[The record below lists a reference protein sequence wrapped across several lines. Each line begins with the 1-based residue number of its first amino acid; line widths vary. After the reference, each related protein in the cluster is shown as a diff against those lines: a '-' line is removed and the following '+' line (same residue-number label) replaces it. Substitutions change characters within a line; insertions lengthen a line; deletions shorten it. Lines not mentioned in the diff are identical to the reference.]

1 MFKKSLI
8 AAVLAASSFAA
19 HAGAVITIDPDGAGG
34 GGSYQVSGL
43 DWNANTVLVTP
54 TGINALGGPASANAA
69 NPNGG
74 DILQSYAQAALSVF
88 NDDNGAIGVTGLN
101 STFEWTFVAGFREV
115 VSSFIGVPGNGTVQ
129 LTTIGGG
136 ENFFRVYAGA
146 KDSNTL
152 AGTGYGNGTLVMEGT
167 ILTYNPATQRGKTT
181 FTTDG
186 QTTGALDQFGTNN
199 YPSIQSV
206 TGSGS
211 GTIDLVVNSVNSD
224 YIQGLSVGSIMSL
237 FLDTQVNDPFKQV
250 NPSAKVTKADG
261 TLLDATSLASVGA
274 VNGVTGP
281 NFVLQSDATSSFDL
295 NKVPEPATL
304 ALAGVALFGVHLSRR
319 RSSK

>member
-54 TGINALGGPASANAA
+54 TGINALGGTASTNAA
-69 NPNGG
+69 IPNGG

-88 NDDNGAIGVTGLN
+88 NGDSGALGVSGLN
-101 STFEWTFVAGFREV
+101 SSFEWTFVAGFREV
-115 VSSFIGVPGNGTVQ
+115 VSSFIGTPGNGTIV
-129 LTTIGGG
+129 LNTVGGG
-136 ENFFRVYAGA
+136 DNFFRVYAGA
-146 KDSNTL
+146 VDSNTL
-152 AGTGYGNGTLVMEGT
+152 AGTGYSNGTLVMEGK
-167 ILTYNPATQRGKTT
+167 ILPYNVGTDRGTTT
-181 FTTDG
+181 FTTK
-186 QTTGALDQFGTNN
+186 TPVEGALDQFGTNN
-199 YPSIQSV
+199 YPTIKSV

-211 GTIDLVVNSVNSD
+211 GTIDLEVTSVNSD
-224 YIQGLSVGSIMSL
+224 YIKGLPVGALMTL

-250 NPSAKVTKADG
+250 NPSAKVTKGDG
-261 TLLDATSLASVGA
+261 TLIDATSVASVGT
-274 VNGVTGP
+274 VNGKNGP
-281 NFVLQSDATSSFDL
+281 NFVLQSDATSSFDV

>member
-19 HAGAVITIDPDGAGG
+19 HAGAVITIDPDGVGG

-115 VSSFIGVPGNGTVQ
+115 VSTFFGSPGNGTIKLQ
-129 LTTIGGG
+129 TIDGGD
-136 ENFFRVYAGA
+136 NFFRVYAGA

-152 AGTGYGNGTLVMEGT
+152 AGTGYSNGTLVMEGT
-167 ILTYNPATQRGKTT
+167 ILAYNPTTKRGQTT

-186 QTTGALDQFGTNN
+186 QPSGALDQFGTNN
-199 YPSIQSV
+199 YPNIKSV
-206 TGSGS
+206 TGTGS
-211 GTIDLVVNSVNSD
+211 ATVDMEVTKINSD
-224 YIQGLSVGSIMSL
+224 YIKGVSIGSLMTL
-237 FLDTQVNDPFKQV
+237 FLNTQVDDPFKQV
-250 NPSAKVTKADG
+250 NPSAKVTKGDG
-261 TLLDATSLASVGA
+261 TLIDATSLASVGA
-274 VNGVTGP
+274 VNGLNGP
-281 NFVLQSDATSSFDL
+281 NFVLQSDATSSFDV

>member
-19 HAGAVITIDPDGAGG
+19 HAGSVITIDPDGLGAL
-34 GGSYQVSGL
+34 GSYQVSGL

-54 TGINALGGPASANAA
+54 TGINALGGTASTNAA

-88 NDDNGAIGVTGLN
+88 NDDNGAIGINGLN
-101 STFEWTFVAGFREV
+101 STFEWTFVAGFREI
-115 VSSFIGVPGNGTVQ
+115 VSSFIGVPGNGTVS
-129 LTTIGGG
+129 LTTVSGG
-136 ENFFRVYAGA
+136 ENFFRVYSGA

-152 AGTGYGNGTLVMEGT
+152 AGTGYGNGTLVMEGK
-167 ILTYNPATQRGKTT
+167 ILPYNSATQRGKTT

-186 QTTGALDQFGTNN
+186 VTTGALDQFGTDN
-199 YPSIQSV
+199 YPTIKSV
-206 TGSGS
+206 SGSGS
-211 GTIDLVVNSVNSD
+211 GTIDLEVTNVNTD
-224 YIQGLSVGSIMSL
+224 YIKGLPVGSLMSL

-250 NPSAKVTKADG
+250 NPSAKVTKQDG
-261 TLLDATSLASVGA
+261 TLLDATSVASVGG
-274 VNGVTGP
+274 VNGVSGP
-281 NFVLQSDATSSFDL
+281 NFVLQSDATSSFDV